1 MTIRW
6 AMHDVDNQLP
16 WIILSQYYESTTFS
30 LKWLIQTKIILLYY
44 VAGGNSLVAV
54 ETKITLPFL
63 KQKRLPLRAWW
74 CYGRDRSA
82 RQEEEGDKMEHSRE
96 LSVRPLCSRHVAP
109 DRPAR
114 PWIHRDPLRLQAC
127 IAVKMT
133 TFSPSRSR
141 QLRTSQAKKSTGR
154 GELRW
159 KIEYWYV
166 LEYSTT
172 LSAVAAHGT
181 QAGAILGVKSTR

>member
-1 MTIRW
+1 MEKSASLSAPGYMTIRW

-63 KQKRLPLRAWW
+63 KQKRLLLRPDDATD
-74 CYGRDRSA
+74 GTGRSA

-109 DRPAR
+109 DRPAG
-114 PWIHRDPLRLQAC
+114 PWIHRDPLRVQAC

-133 TFSPSRSR
+133 TFSPSR
-141 QLRTSQAKKSTGR
+141 QLLRTSQAKK
-154 GELRW
+154 
-159 KIEYWYV
+159 KYW
-166 LEYSTT
+166 
-172 LSAVAAHGT
+172 
-181 QAGAILGVKSTR
+181 